1 MKALVTGGNGFI
13 GRVLCRELL
22 EANYEL
28 VHIVDDLSNSN
39 RDAGLV
45 TLLEDR
51 RVRFTAMAV
60 NDFEPLERYT
70 HIFHLASPVGPA
82 GVLNYAGRM
91 GPLIVHDTAKM
102 AHYAIAMGA
111 KLLDVSTS
119 EVYGKD
125 PGAGSQAEDIDKV
138 VPSKY
143 TVRLEYGV
151 AKLACEVSLSNLA
164 LTTDLVINIV
174 RPFNIVGVGQKGEV
188 GFVLPRF
195 VQQALSCEP
204 LTVFGDGEQKRCF
217 TSVHDIVDAIMR
229 ITNSGVR
236 GKIYNIGNPDNICTI
251 NDLAH
256 TVRATAGSNSPTVHV
271 DPKTVYGR
279 FYEEAW
285 NKIPD
290 ITKIQ
295 CEIGWRP
302 SRALQDIVLEVVD
315 VEMGGTDMSVL
326 RQVQDF
332 PRSIGEQIE
341 QKRPDSVSLLAGP
354 GPGTIRQECCQHG
367 VQWWIR
373 IGCGQFWACSACL
386 LRFLRTG
393 PTGPMG

>member
-1 MKALVTGGNGFI
+1 MRALVTGGNGFI
-13 GRVLCRELL
+13 GRVLCRALL
-22 EANYEL
+22 DRPYRVDL

-39 RDAGLV
+39 RDKGLEL
-45 TLLEDR
+45 LLEDK
-51 RVRFTAMAV
+51 RVRFTAMSV
-60 NDFEPLERYT
+60 NDFEPMERYT

-125 PGAGSQAEDIDKV
+125 PGEGTQAEDIDKI

-151 AKLACEVSLSNLA
+151 AKMACEVSLSNLA
-164 LTTDLVINIV
+164 LTTDLKVNIV

-195 VQQALSCEP
+195 VQQALSGQP
-204 LTVFGDGEQKRCF
+204 LTVFGDGTQKRCF
-217 TSVHDIVDAIMR
+217 TSVHDIVDAMLE
-229 ITNSGVR
+229 ITDLGVR
-236 GKIYNIGNPDNICTI
+236 GEIFNIGNPDNICSI
-251 NDLAH
+251 NDLAKM
-256 TVRATAGSNSPTVHV
+256 VVNESGISNEIIHV
-271 DPKTVYGR
+271 DPKTIYGQ

-290 ITKIQ
+290 ITKISNMV
-295 CEIGWRP
+295 GWVPKRP
-302 SRALQDIVLEVVD
+302 LIDIVREVVA
-315 VEMGGTDMSVL
+315 VEKG
-326 RQVQDF
+326 
-332 PRSIGEQIE
+332 
-341 QKRPDSVSLLAGP
+341 
-354 GPGTIRQECCQHG
+354 
-367 VQWWIR
+367 
-373 IGCGQFWACSACL
+373 
-386 LRFLRTG
+386 
-393 PTGPMG
+393 

>member
-1 MKALVTGGNGFI
+1 MEALITGGNGFI
-13 GRVLCRELL
+13 GRALCRALL
-22 EANYEL
+22 DRGTDL

-39 RDAGLV
+39 RDAGLEA
-45 TLLEDR
+45 LLKDR
-51 RVRFTAMAV
+51 RARFSATSV
-60 NDFEPLERYT
+60 KDFEPTRKYT

-125 PGAGSQAEDIDKV
+125 PGDGTQAEDIDKV

-164 LTTDLVINIV
+164 LTTDLRVNTV

-195 VQQALSCEP
+195 VQQALAGDP
-204 LTVFGDGEQKRCF
+204 ITVFGDGLQRRCF
-217 TSVHDIVDAIMR
+217 TSVRDIVDAMLA
-229 ITNSGVR
+229 ITDSDLR
-236 GKIYNIGNPDNICTI
+236 GEILNIGNPANVCSI
-251 NDLAH
+251 NSLADLVIEY
-256 TVRATAGSNSPTVHV
+256 TGSKSEIRHV
-271 DPKTVYGR
+271 DPKTVYGQ

-290 ITKIQ
+290 ISKIRRLLKWEPRLPLS
-295 CEIGWRP
+295 EIV
-302 SRALQDIVLEVVD
+302 AEVVD
-315 VEMGGTDMSVL
+315 VE
-326 RQVQDF
+326 R
-332 PRSIGEQIE
+332 
-341 QKRPDSVSLLAGP
+341 KR
-354 GPGTIRQECCQHG
+354 
-367 VQWWIR
+367 
-373 IGCGQFWACSACL
+373 
-386 LRFLRTG
+386 
-393 PTGPMG
+393 

>member
-13 GRVLCRELL
+13 GRVLCGALL

-28 VHIVDDLSNSN
+28 VHLVDDLSNSN
-39 RDAGLV
+39 RDAGLE
-45 TLLEDR
+45 LLLKDN

-60 NDFEPLERYT
+60 KDFEPMERYT

-125 PGAGSQAEDIDKV
+125 PGEGTQAEDIDKI

-164 LTTDLVINIV
+164 LTTDLIVNIV

-195 VQQALSCEP
+195 VQQTLAGEP
-204 LTVFGDGEQKRCF
+204 LTVFGDGEQRRCF

-229 ITNSGVR
+229 ITNAGVR
-236 GKIYNIGNPDNICTI
+236 GRIYNIGNPANICSI

-256 TVRATAGSNSPTVHV
+256 VVKATTGSSSTIVHV
-271 DPKTVYGR
+271 DPKTIYGR

-290 ITKIQ
+290 ITRIQ
-295 CEIGWRP
+295 REIGWQP
-302 SRALQDIVLEVVD
+302 TQALHDIVLDVVD
-315 VEMGGTDMSVL
+315 VEMGGTDMSTLL
-326 RQVQDF
+326 RAQALPPEIINRIDSQ
-332 PRSIGEQIE
+332 
-341 QKRPDSVSLLAGP
+341 RPDSVRLLMGHGP
-354 GPGTIRQECCQHG
+354 RVIRRECPQHG
-367 VQWWIR
+367 EQWWTR

-386 LRFLRTG
+386 IAFQ
-393 PTGPMG
+393 